1 MPNRSVGMSVSA
13 LEGYHGEILRRLRK
27 SGAKVGSVIRLTS
40 KSGEVFE
47 GILIPRS
54 EYSDPRHI
62 VLKMRNGYNI
72 GISLERTEKLEV
84 IGEGE
89 KPHFTKPSSPPIR
102 VGLPRVA
109 IISTGGT
116 IASRVDYRTGAVQP
130 ALTAADLASVVP
142 ELSSIAEVDAH
153 ILFSEYSENIGPM
166 HWKGMAEEVAKRIA
180 DGAEG
185 VVISHGTDTL
195 HYTAA
200 ALSFA
205 LSGLPIPVLLVGAQR
220 SSDRPSSDAASN
232 LTGAV
237 ALAARADMALVGIAM
252 HQDLS
257 DHIILAHRGT
267 RVRKCH
273 TSRRDAFKSINSNP
287 LASYDLKTGQI
298 ELTNGVPKRDKSRKL
313 ALRSRFDQH
322 AYLIKFYPGFNTSMI
337 DSAVSAGARGIVLEG
352 TGLGHVSRQL
362 FDSVKKA
369 LKREIPFFMTSQTI
383 WGRVD
388 MNVYNTGRDLLNLGV
403 TPLEDMIAETAIV
416 KLMWVVAQTK
426 SASKIREM
434 MLRSIA
440 GEMTS
445 RTLVEAS

>member
-1 MPNRSVGMSVSA
+1 MTVA
-13 LEGYHGEILRRLRK
+13 ELEGYHGEVLQQLRK
-27 SGAKVGSVIRLTS
+27 STAKIGSIIRLTS

-47 GILIPRS
+47 GTLIPRS
-54 EYSDPRHI
+54 EYSDHTHI
-62 VLKMRNGYNI
+62 VLKMKNGYNI
-72 GISLERTEKLEV
+72 GISLDRTEKLEV

-89 KPHFTKPSSPPIR
+89 KPHFTKPSPLANH
-102 VGLPRVA
+102 VGLPKVA

-116 IASRVDYRTGAVQP
+116 IASRVDYRTGAVRP

-142 ELSSIAEVDAH
+142 ELSSIAQIDAH
-153 ILFSEYSENIGPM
+153 ILFSEYSENIGPT
-166 HWKGMAEEVAKRIA
+166 HWKGMAEEVAKRVA

-205 LSGLPIPVLLVGAQR
+205 LSDLPLPVLLVGAQR

-237 ALAARADMALVGIAM
+237 ALAARADMATVGVAM

-257 DHIILAHRGT
+257 DRIIVAHRGT

-298 ELTNGVPKRDKSRKL
+298 ELTNGAAKRDKSRKL
-313 ALRSRFDQH
+313 VLKSRFDKH
-322 AYLIKFYPGFNTSMI
+322 VYLLKFYPGFNLGII
-337 DSAVSAGARGIVLEG
+337 DSAVSEDARGIILEG
-352 TGLGHVSRQL
+352 TGLGHVSRHL

-369 LKREIPFFMTSQTI
+369 LKREVPVFMTSQTM

-388 MNVYNTGRDLLNLGV
+388 MNVYNTGRDLLKLGV

-416 KLMWVVAQTK
+416 KLMWVAAQTK
-426 SASKIREM
+426 SAAKVREM
-434 MLRSIA
+434 MIQSIA
-440 GEMTS
+440 GELTS

>member
-1 MPNRSVGMSVSA
+1 MSVRD
-13 LEGYHGEILRRLRK
+13 LEGYHGRVLQQLRK
-27 SGAKVGSVIRLTS
+27 SRARIGSIIRLTS

-47 GILIPRS
+47 GTLIPRS
-54 EYSDPRHI
+54 EYSDPTHI
-62 VLKMRNGYNI
+62 VLKMKNGYNV
-72 GISLERTEKLEV
+72 GISLDRTEKLEV
-84 IGEGE
+84 IGDGE
-89 KPHFTKPSSPPIR
+89 KPHFTKPPPPAVHPR
-102 VGLPRVA
+102 LPKIA

-142 ELSSIAEVDAH
+142 ELSSIAEIDAH
-153 ILFSEYSENIGPM
+153 ILFSEYSENIGPT

-180 DGAEG
+180 GGAEG

-205 LSGLPIPVLLVGAQR
+205 LANLPVPVLLVGAQR

-237 ALAARADMALVGIAM
+237 ALAGRSDMAAVGVAM
-252 HQDLS
+252 HGDLS
-257 DHIILAHRGT
+257 DQLIVAHRGT

-273 TSRRDAFKSINSNP
+273 TSRRDAFKSINSTP

-298 ELTNGVPKRDKSRKL
+298 EMTNGVPKRDKSRKVVSK
-313 ALRSRFDQH
+313 SRFDQH
-322 AYLIKFYPGFNTSMI
+322 AYLIKFYPGFNPDMI
-337 DSAVSAGARGIVLEG
+337 DSAVSDGARGLVIEG
-352 TGLGHVSRQL
+352 TGLGHVSRYL
-362 FDSVKKA
+362 FDSLKKA
-369 LKREIPFFMTSQTI
+369 LQKEVPVFMTSQTI

-403 TPLEDMIAETAIV
+403 TPLEDMIPETAVV
-416 KLMWVVAQTK
+416 KLMWVAAQTK
-426 SASKIREM
+426 SANMIREM
-434 MLRSIA
+434 MLQSIA
-440 GEMTS
+440 GEITS
-445 RTLVEAS
+445 RTLVEAT

>member
-1 MPNRSVGMSVSA
+1 MTVPE
-13 LEGYHGEILRRLRK
+13 LEGYHAQVLQQLRK
-27 SGAKVGSVIRLTS
+27 SKAKIGSIIRLTS

-47 GILIPRS
+47 GVLIPRS

-62 VLKMRNGYNI
+62 VLKMKNGYNI
-72 GISLERTEKLEV
+72 GISLDRTEKLEV

-89 KPHFTKPSSPPIR
+89 IPHFTKPSSPASHT
-102 VGLPRVA
+102 GLPKVA

-142 ELSSIAEVDAH
+142 ELSSIAEIDAH
-153 ILFSEYSENIGPM
+153 ILFSEYSENIGPI

-180 DGAEG
+180 SGAEG

-205 LSGLPIPVLLVGAQR
+205 LANLPVPVLLVGAQR

-237 ALAARADMALVGIAM
+237 ALAAHADLGVVGVTM

-257 DHIILAHRGT
+257 DRYIIAHRGT

-287 LASYDLKTGQI
+287 LARYDLHTRQI
-298 ELTNGVPKRDKSRKL
+298 EYFESPPRR
-313 ALRSRFDQH
+313 RSDHNFGLKPAFDHH
-322 AYLIKFYPGFNTSMI
+322 AYLLKFYPGFDPQLI
-337 DSAVSAGARGIVLEG
+337 DAAVKAGARGLVLEG
-352 TGLGHVSRQL
+352 TGLGHVSKYCY
-362 FDSVKKA
+362 DSIRNAVKNDVP
-369 LKREIPFFMTSQTI
+369 IFMTSQTI

-388 MNVYNTGRDLLNLGV
+388 MNVYVTGRDLLNLGV
-403 TPLEDMIAETAIV
+403 VPLEDMIPETALV
-416 KLMWVVAQTK
+416 KLMWVLGQTRSIYK
-426 SASKIREM
+426 VHGL
-434 MLRSIA
+434 MLQPIA
-440 GEMTS
+440 GEITE
-445 RTLVEAS
+445 RTAITEAA

>member
-1 MPNRSVGMSVSA
+1 MTVLV
-13 LEGYHGEILRRLRK
+13 LEGYHGGVLQKLRK
-27 SGAKVGSVIRLTS
+27 SMAKIGSIIRLTS

-47 GILIPRS
+47 GTLFPRS
-54 EYSDPRHI
+54 EYTDPNHI
-62 VLKMRNGYNI
+62 VLKLKNGYNV
-72 GISLERTEKLEV
+72 GIHYDRTEKIEV
-84 IGEGE
+84 VGEGP
-89 KPHFTKPSSPPIR
+89 KPHFTKPPSPPR
-102 VGLPRVA
+102 RPGLPRVA

-142 ELSSIAEVDAH
+142 ELSSIAEIDTH
-153 ILFSEYSENIGPM
+153 ILFSEYSENIGPT

-180 DGAEG
+180 NGAEG

-195 HYTAA
+195 HFTAA

-205 LSGLPIPVLLVGAQR
+205 LANLSVPVLLVGAQR

-237 ALAARADMALVGIAM
+237 ALAARADMALVSVAM

-257 DHIILAHRGT
+257 DRIILAHRGT

-273 TSRRDAFKSINSNP
+273 TSRRDAFKSINSTP
-287 LASYDLKTGQI
+287 IASYDMKTGQI
-298 ELTNGVPKRDKSRKL
+298 EMTNGVPKKDKSRKL
-313 ALRSRFDQH
+313 ALKSRFDQH
-322 AYLIKFYPGFNTSMI
+322 AFLIKFYPGFNTGII

-352 TGLGHVSRQL
+352 TGLGHVSRHL
-362 FDSVKKA
+362 FESVKKA
-369 LKREIPFFMTSQTI
+369 LKREVPVFMTSQTI

-416 KLMWVVAQTK
+416 KLMWVAAQTK
-426 SASKIREM
+426 SAGKIREM
-434 MLRSIA
+434 MVQPIA
-440 GEMTS
+440 GETTS

>member
-1 MPNRSVGMSVSA
+1 MAISE
-13 LEGYHGEILRRLRK
+13 LEGYRGQILHQLK
-27 SGAKVGSVIRLTS
+27 KAKAKIGTLIRLTS

-47 GILIPRS
+47 GVLIPRS
-54 EYSDPRHI
+54 EYSDPSHI
-62 VLKMRNGYNI
+62 VLKMKNGYNI
-72 GISLERTEKLEV
+72 GISLDRTGKLEV
-84 IGEGE
+84 IGEGA
-89 KPHFTKPSSPPIR
+89 KPHFSKPFPPANHA
-102 VGLPRVA
+102 GLPKVA

-142 ELSSIAEVDAH
+142 ELSSIAEIDAH
-153 ILFSEYSENIGPM
+153 ILFSEYSENIGPT
-166 HWKGMAEEVAKRIA
+166 HWKRMAEEVAKRIA
-180 DGAEG
+180 NGAEG
-185 VVISHGTDTL
+185 IVISHGTDTL

-205 LSGLPIPVLLVGAQR
+205 LANLPVPVLLVGAQR

-237 ALAARADMALVGIAM
+237 ALAARADIATVGVAM

-267 RVRKCH
+267 RARKCH
-273 TSRRDAFKSINSNP
+273 TSRRDAFKSINSAP
-287 LASYDLKTGQI
+287 MASYDLKTGHI
-298 ELTNGVPKRDKSRKL
+298 EMTNGVPKRDKSRKL
-313 ALRSRFDQH
+313 ALKSRFDQH
-322 AYLIKFYPGFNTSMI
+322 AYLVKFYPGFNAGII
-337 DSAVSAGARGIVLEG
+337 DSAVSAGTRGIVLEG
-352 TGLGHVSRQL
+352 TGLGHVSRHL
-362 FDSVKKA
+362 FDSLKKA
-369 LKREIPFFMTSQTI
+369 LKQDLPIFMTSQTI

-416 KLMWVVAQTK
+416 KLMWVAAQTK
-426 SASKIREM
+426 SADKIREM
-434 MLRSIA
+434 MLQPIA

>member
-1 MPNRSVGMSVSA
+1 MTVPQ
-13 LEGYHGEILRRLRK
+13 LEGYHGQVLQQLRK
-27 SGAKVGSVIRLTS
+27 SKAKIGSIIRLTS

-47 GILIPRS
+47 GTLIPRS
-54 EYSDPRHI
+54 EYADQTHI
-62 VLKMRNGYNI
+62 VLKMKNGYNI
-72 GISLERTEKLEV
+72 GISLSRTEKLEV

-89 KPHFTKPSSPPIR
+89 KPHFTKPSPPANH
-102 VGLPRVA
+102 VGLPRIA
-109 IISTGGT
+109 IVSTGGT

-142 ELSSIAEVDAH
+142 ELSTIAEIDAH
-153 ILFSEYSENIGPM
+153 ILFSEYSENIGPT

-205 LSGLPIPVLLVGAQR
+205 LGNLPVPVLLVGAQR

-237 ALAARADMALVGIAM
+237 GLAARADMASVTVAM
-252 HQDLS
+252 HRDLS
-257 DHIILAHRGT
+257 DHIIVAHRGT

-273 TSRRDAFKSINSNP
+273 TSRRDAFKSINSTP
-287 LASYDLKTGQI
+287 LASYDLKTGSI
-298 ELTNGVPKRDKSRKL
+298 ELTEGVAKRDKTRKPNL
-313 ALRSRFDQH
+313 KSRFDPR
-322 AYLIKFYPGFNTSMI
+322 AYLLKFYPGFNPGII
-337 DSAVSAGARGIVLEG
+337 DSAISKGARGIVLEG
-352 TGLGHVSRQL
+352 TGLGHVSRPL
-362 FDSVKKA
+362 FGSVKKA
-369 LKREIPFFMTSQTI
+369 VKREVPVFITSQTI

-388 MNVYNTGRDLLNLGV
+388 LNVYNTGRDLLNLGV
-403 TPLEDMIAETAIV
+403 TPLEDMIAETAVV
-416 KLMWVVAQTK
+416 KLMWVAAQTK
-426 SASKIREM
+426 SAAKIREM
-434 MLRSIA
+434 MLQPIA
-440 GEMTS
+440 GEITS

>member
-1 MPNRSVGMSVSA
+1 MTVRE
-13 LEGYHGEILRRLRK
+13 LEGYQGQVLQRLRK
-27 SGAKVGSVIRLTS
+27 SKAKIGSVIRLTS
-40 KSGEVFE
+40 KSGEAFE
-47 GILIPRS
+47 GTLIPRS
-54 EYSDPRHI
+54 EYSDHTHI
-62 VLKMRNGYNI
+62 VLKMKNGYNI
-72 GISLERTEKLEV
+72 GISLDRTKTLEV

-89 KPHFTKPSSPPIR
+89 KPHFTKPSPPANHI
-102 VGLPRVA
+102 GLPKIA

-142 ELSSIAEVDAH
+142 ELSSIAEIDAH
-153 ILFSEYSENIGPM
+153 ILFSEYSENIGPN

-180 DGAEG
+180 NDAEG

-205 LSGLPIPVLLVGAQR
+205 LANLPVPVLLVGAQR
-220 SSDRPSSDAASN
+220 SSDGPSSDAASN

-237 ALAARADMALVGIAM
+237 ALAARADMALVGVAM

-273 TSRRDAFKSINSNP
+273 TSRRDAFKSINSTP
-287 LASYDLKTGQI
+287 IASYDLKTGQI
-298 ELTNGVPKRDKSRKL
+298 EMTNGVPKKDKSRQLTLK
-313 ALRSRFDQH
+313 SRFDQH
-322 AYLIKFYPGFNTSMI
+322 AYLIKFYPGFNTGII

-352 TGLGHVSRQL
+352 TGLGHVSRHL
-362 FDSVKKA
+362 FESVKKA
-369 LKREIPFFMTSQTI
+369 LKREVPVFMTSQTI

-416 KLMWVVAQTK
+416 KLMWAAAQTK

-434 MLRSIA
+434 MLQSIA

>member
-1 MPNRSVGMSVSA
+1 MSASG
-13 LEGYHGEILRRLRK
+13 LEGYHGEILRRLK
-27 SGAKVGSVIRLTS
+27 NANAEIGSIIRIIT

-47 GILIPRS
+47 GTLFPRS
-54 EYSDPRHI
+54 EYTDPNHI
-62 VLKMRNGYNI
+62 VLKLKNGYNI
-72 GISLERTEKLEV
+72 GIHFDKTEKIDV
-84 IGEGE
+84 VGEGP
-89 KPHFTKPSSPPIR
+89 KPHFTKSPSPPKGP
-102 VGLPRVA
+102 GLPRVA

-130 ALTAADLASVVP
+130 ALSAADLASVVP
-142 ELSSIAEVDAH
+142 ELASIAEVEAH
-153 ILFSEYSENIGPM
+153 ILFSELSENVTPAQWTILAGD
-166 HWKGMAEEVAKRIA
+166 VAKRIG
-180 DGAEG
+180 DKVDG
-185 VVISHGTDTL
+185 VVVSQGTDTM
-195 HYTAA
+195 HYTSA

-205 LSGLPIPVLLVGAQR
+205 LQDLPVPVMLVGAQR

-237 ALAARADMALVGIAM
+237 ALAARADMALVGVAM

-257 DHIILAHRGT
+257 DHVILAHRGA

-273 TSRRDAFKSINSNP
+273 TSRRDAFKSINSTP
-287 LASYDLKTGQI
+287 IASYDLKTGQI
-298 ELTNGVPKRDKSRKL
+298 ELTHGVPKRDKSRKL
-313 ALRSRFDQH
+313 ALKSRFDQH
-322 AYLIKFYPGFNTSMI
+322 AYLIKFYPGFNTGII

-352 TGLGHVSRQL
+352 TGLGHVSRHL
-362 FDSVKKA
+362 FDSLKKA
-369 LKREIPFFMTSQTI
+369 LNQDVPIFMTSQTI

-416 KLMWVVAQTK
+416 KLMWVAAQTK
-426 SASKIREM
+426 SAGKIREM
-434 MLRSIA
+434 MLQSIA

>member
-1 MPNRSVGMSVSA
+1 MSVSA

-72 GISLERTEKLEV
+72 GISLERTEKLEI

-89 KPHFTKPSSPPIR
+89 KPHFTKPSPPPVR
-102 VGLPRVA
+102 AGLPRVT

-153 ILFSEYSENIGPM
+153 ILFSEYSENIGPT

-205 LSGLPIPVLLVGAQR
+205 LSDLPIPVLLVGAQR

-237 ALAARADMALVGIAM
+237 ALAARADMALVSVAM

-273 TSRRDAFKSINSNP
+273 TSRRDAFKSINSTP
-287 LASYDLKTGQI
+287 IASYDLKTGQI
-298 ELTNGVPKRDKSRKL
+298 EMTNGVPKRDKSRKL
-313 ALRSRFDQH
+313 VLKSRFDQH
-322 AYLIKFYPGFNTSMI
+322 AYLIKFYPGFYTGII

-369 LKREIPFFMTSQTI
+369 LKREVPVFMTSQTI

-416 KLMWVVAQTK
+416 KLMWVAAQTR
-426 SASKIREM
+426 SAGKVREM
-434 MLRSIA
+434 MLQSIA
-440 GEMTS
+440 GELTS